1 VQADGHAD
9 ECVMPLARKTYF
21 PLYQRPL
28 SGGWTQGATRRPGH
42 SGRHFPRHRPEPFS
56 IPTRHFGKANA
67 SRRETTN
74 FDGIFSRRDYDW
86 LATLAPTVG
95 IRIARCHRQTFMDR
109 HTLRQQVDALR
120 PWFHNIDLA
129 GVLTAPDHFL
139 GDYPQVHWQTFEHAL
154 PDDLHGRT
162 VLDVGCNA
170 GFFAI
175 KLKQRGAARVV
186 GIDSDA
192 RYLAQ
197 ARLAADVLGID
208 LELRQT
214 TVYDVAS
221 LGERFDIVLFLG
233 VLYHLRH
240 PLLALDLLREH
251 VVGDALLFQTML
263 RGSMDALAVEPDYP
277 FAETAV
283 FDRPDFP
290 KMHFIERKYAG
301 DPSNW
306 WIPNRAGAEAM
317 LRSAGF
323 AIVSHPA
330 PEVFLCR
337 IAPLAVAIDDAALQV
352 ELSPVRSIGQPRRS
366 AQ

>member
-1 VQADGHAD
+1 
-9 ECVMPLARKTYF
+9 
-21 PLYQRPL
+21 
-28 SGGWTQGATRRPGH
+28 
-42 SGRHFPRHRPEPFS
+42 
-56 IPTRHFGKANA
+56 
-67 SRRETTN
+67 
-74 FDGIFSRRDYDW
+74 
-86 LATLAPTVG
+86 
-95 IRIARCHRQTFMDR
+95 MDR